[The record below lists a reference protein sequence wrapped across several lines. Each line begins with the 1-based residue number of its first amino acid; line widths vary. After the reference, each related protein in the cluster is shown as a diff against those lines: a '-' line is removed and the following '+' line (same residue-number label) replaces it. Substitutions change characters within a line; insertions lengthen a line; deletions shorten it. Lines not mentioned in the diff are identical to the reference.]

1 MRTITREQKEKEL
14 ELWRTWKQT
23 QDKELLNQ
31 LLNTFNPI
39 IQREVNKWTG
49 NLPREFIEAEA
60 KRLAVNAFKTY
71 SPKKGALTTH
81 LVNQLKPLSRYV
93 YTYQNIVRIPSEE
106 RIRKITMFKNAIDD
120 LEASLGR
127 PPSVDE
133 IADYLKWNKKEIHK
147 LMKELRPE
155 LVSTFEFAK
164 EPVYYDE
171 RTKRI
176 LTAIYYDLPPRDRAI
191 FEYLTGYNGRQIMS
205 VEKLAKKFNVP
216 RSYIED
222 LKNRIKKELKTM
234 RI

>member
-1 MRTITREQKEKEL
+1 MITKERKQE
-14 ELWRTWKQT
+14 EFQLWQTWKKT
-23 QDKELLNQ
+23 GDKEVLNNLLK
-31 LLNTFNPI
+31 TFNPL
-39 IQREVNKWTG
+39 IQKEVNKWTG

-81 LVNQLKPLSRYV
+81 LVNQLKPISRYV

-106 RIRKITMFKNAIDD
+106 RIRKITIFKNALDD
-120 LEASLGR
+120 LETSLGR
-127 PPSVDE
+127 PPSTDE
-133 IADYLKWNKKEIHK
+133 LADYLKWNKKEIHK

-171 RTKRI
+171 HTRRI
-176 LTAIYYDLPPRDRAI
+176 LTAIYYDLTPRDRAI

-205 VEKLAKKFNVP
+205 VEKLSKKFNVP